1 MDVLPT
7 WMLLVYLLC
16 ARYLWKTKEG
26 VRSPGNGVTGAC
38 ELPRV
43 CWVRNPGLLE
53 EQPVLL
59 TMERPLQLHV
69 SFFILKIVAI

>member
-26 VRSPGNGVTGAC
+26 VRSPGNRVTGAC

-59 TMERPLQLHV
+59 TMEDLSSSMYPFLY
-69 SFFILKIVAI
+69 LKL